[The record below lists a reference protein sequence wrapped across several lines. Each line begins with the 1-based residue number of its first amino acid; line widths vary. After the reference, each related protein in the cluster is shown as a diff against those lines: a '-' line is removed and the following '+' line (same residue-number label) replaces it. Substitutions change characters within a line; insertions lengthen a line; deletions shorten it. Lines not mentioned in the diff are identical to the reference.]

1 MQKQNP
7 TENELEVLL
16 DTMAEGLIVIGPDH
30 RILRWNRSMT
40 RLTGY
45 PPEETVGHLC
55 TMLRGED
62 SPCLEKCLG
71 LVSGPL
77 SDAAR
82 VDGEEALIRRKDGAL
97 VPLLVHARAIPDGA
111 GGSQGAVVTF
121 TDMTRVRRLEEENRR
136 LQESAA
142 QQDRFHE
149 LVGRSDKMREL
160 FRLVEL
166 AAASD
171 ETILITGETGTG
183 KELVARAIHR
193 HSARADGPLVAV
205 NCAALSES
213 LLESELF
220 GHVKGAFTGA
230 IRDYQGR
237 FEQARGGV
245 LFLDEVG
252 DLPPLVQVKLL
263 RVIQDRVIE
272 RVGEGRPRPVDVRLI
287 AATHRDL
294 RARVREGFFREDLF
308 YRLNVFP
315 VHVPPLRERREDIA
329 PLLDHFLERFAARTG
344 KRIEG
349 FTPDALRILMDHC
362 WPGNVRELENAVA
375 HAFITCPGGLAGP
388 FDLPVEL
395 RQADLRWAD
404 PRRIACDA
412 DAAAAPARFAPPRP
426 RGRLP
431 REVIEQALRD
441 AGGNKTEAA
450 RNLGM
455 DRSTLWR
462 HMKAHGMV

>member
-272 RVGEGRPRPVDVRLI
+272 RVGEGRPRPVASSAKTSSTGSMSFPSTSRRCASAARISPPCLTTSSSDSPRVPASGLKDSPLTPCASSWTTAGPEMSANSKTPWPTPSSPVPADSPVLSICPSNCARRTCAGPTRAGSPATPMPPPPRHASHRPAREDASPARSSSRPSATP
-287 AATHRDL
+287 AATK
-294 RARVREGFFREDLF
+294 
-308 YRLNVFP
+308 P
-315 VHVPPLRERREDIA
+315 KPPAISA
-329 PLLDHFLERFAARTG
+329 WT
-344 KRIEG
+344 
-349 FTPDALRILMDHC
+349 
-362 WPGNVRELENAVA
+362 
-375 HAFITCPGGLAGP
+375 
-388 FDLPVEL
+388 
-395 RQADLRWAD
+395 
-404 PRRIACDA
+404 
-412 DAAAAPARFAPPRP
+412 AAPS
-426 RGRLP
+426 G
-431 REVIEQALRD
+431 V
-441 AGGNKTEAA
+441 T
-450 RNLGM
+450 
-455 DRSTLWR
+455 
-462 HMKAHGMV
+462 

>member
-1 MQKQNP
+1 MPEPKFLDNA
-7 TENELEVLL
+7 LDVLL

-30 RILRWNRSMT
+30 RIQRWNHSMT

-45 PPEETVGHLC
+45 AAEEALGRPC
-55 TMLRGED
+55 TLLRGED
-62 SPCLEKCLG
+62 SPCLEKCMG
-71 LVSGPL
+71 LVSGSV

-82 VDGEEALIRRKDGAL
+82 VDGEEALVRHKSGAL
-97 VPLLVHARAIPDGA
+97 VPLLVNARALPGGA
-111 GGSQGAVVTF
+111 GGILGAVVTF
-121 TDMTRVRRLEEENRR
+121 TDLSRVRRLEEENRQ
-136 LQESAA
+136 LQVAA
-142 QQDRFHE
+142 AAHEGFHE
-149 LVGRSDKMREL
+149 LIGRSAKMEEL
-160 FRLVEL
+160 FRRVAL

-171 ETILITGETGTG
+171 ENILITGETGTG

-193 HSARADGPLVAV
+193 HSARAAGPMVAV

-230 IRDYQGR
+230 IRDHQGR
-237 FEQARGGV
+237 FEQADGGA
-245 LFLDEVG
+245 LFLDEAG
-252 DLPPLVQVKLL
+252 ELPPLVQVKLL
-263 RVIQDRVIE
+263 RVTQERTIE
-272 RVGEGRPRPVDVRLI
+272 RVGEGRARPVNVRLI
-287 AATHRDL
+287 AATHRNL
-294 RARVREGFFREDLF
+294 RERVRDGLFREDLF

-315 VHVPPLRERREDIA
+315 IHVPALRERREDIA
-329 PLLDHFLERFAARTG
+329 LLLEHFRRRLVERTG
-344 KRIEG
+344 KKIEG

-395 RQADLRWAD
+395 RQIDLRRGICASESSGG
-404 PRRIACDA
+404 I
-412 DAAAAPARFAPPRP
+412 PAQFAPPRP

-431 REVIEQALRD
+431 REVIEQALDR
-441 AGGNKTEAA
+441 AHGNKAEAA
-450 RNLGM
+450 RRLGM

-462 HMKAHGMV
+462 HMKALGMQG

>member
-1 MQKQNP
+1 MQQGHP
-7 TENELEVLL
+7 TDNELEVLI

-30 RILRWNRSMT
+30 RIQRWNRSMT

-45 PPEETVGHLC
+45 DADEALGRPC

-77 SDAAR
+77 SEAAR
-82 VDGEEALIRRKDGAL
+82 VDGEEAMIRRKDGAL

-136 LQESAA
+136 LQASAA
-142 QQDRFHE
+142 RQERFHE
-149 LVGRSDKMREL
+149 LVGRSEKMREL

-171 ETILITGETGTG
+171 ESILITGETGTG

-193 HSARADGPLVAV
+193 HSARADGPLVTV

-237 FEQARGGV
+237 FEQAHGGV

-263 RVIQDRVIE
+263 RVIQERVIE
-272 RVGEGRPRPVDVRLI
+272 RVGEGRPRPVNVRLI

-294 RARVREGFFREDLF
+294 RARVREGLFREDLF

-315 VHVPPLRERREDIA
+315 IHVPPLRERREDI
-329 PLLDHFLERFAARTG
+329 PLLLDHFRERFADRTG
-344 KRIEG
+344 KRIDG

-375 HAFITCPGGLAGP
+375 HAFITCPGGHAGP

-395 RQADLRWAD
+395 RQVDLR
-404 PRRIACDA
+404 RGICDA
-412 DAAAAPARFAPPRP
+412 DAAAPARFAPPRP

-441 AGGNKTEAA
+441 AAGNKAEAA
-450 RNLGM
+450 RRLGM

-462 HMKAHGMV
+462 HMKAHGMA